1 MTTDKKPTKAK
12 RKPPQRGATKKP
24 VLGNI
29 KPRIS
34 TPPLKTGSRIAEV
47 AELAEKIGMP
57 LLPWQH
63 YVLSDMLSVNN
74 DNNFIRKTNLLLVAR
89 QQGKTHLARMRIL
102 AGLFLFGEKNIVAM
116 SSNRNMAL
124 DTFRQVAYTIE
135 DNSFLK
141 AQVRQIRLANGQ
153 ESITLLNG
161 ARYEIAAATR
171 DAPRGKTAD
180 FLYIDELREW
190 TEEAYT
196 AALPV
201 TRARPNAMTLM
212 TSNAGDGFS
221 NVLNDLVERCK
232 SYPPE
237 NLGYYEWSAPQH
249 CKVTDRK
256 AWAMANPALGH
267 LITEETLEES
277 VSTNSIEA
285 TRTEM
290 LCQWISSAVSPWVY
304 GSIEACSDSTLEI
317 PIGPQTIMAFDIAP
331 TRRSGALVA
340 GQMKDGKIA
349 VGLMQLWSSE
359 VAIDEIK
366 MASDINEWARKY
378 HPTVICFDKYATQS
392 IATKLEQSSWALQ
405 DISGQAFYQACSDLS
420 DALAN
425 NRMVHAGQEDL
436 VQHLN
441 NCAAK
446 TSDFGFRIIRRKS
459 SGDVTAA
466 ISLAMVVSQLSKPQ
480 RTAQIFA

>member
-1 MTTDKKPTKAK
+1 MTINAEVIPIK
-12 RKPPQRGATKKP
+12 RGDALIGSTE
-24 VLGNI
+24 
-29 KPRIS
+29 PRIH
-34 TPPLKTGSRIAEV
+34 TPLLNALSKVDQV

-57 LLPWQH
+57 LIPWQRW
-63 YVLSDMLSVNN
+63 VLNDLLSV
-74 DNNFIRKTNLLLVAR
+74 DDDDKWLKKSALILVAR
-89 QQGKTHLARMRIL
+89 QNGKTHLARMLIL
-102 AGLFLFGEKNIVAM
+102 SHLYLWGSKNVLGM

-135 DNSFLK
+135 DNDFLRK
-141 AQVRQIRLANGQ
+141 QIRQIRLANGQ
-153 ESITLLNG
+153 ESITLKNG

-180 FLYIDELREW
+180 FLYLDELREW
-190 TEEAYT
+190 TPEAFT

-221 NVLNDLVERCK
+221 EVLNDLKERCM
-232 SYPPE
+232 SYPPA

-249 CKVTDRK
+249 CKIHDRK
-256 AWAMANPALGH
+256 AWTWANPALGH
-267 LITEETLEES
+267 LITEQTLEES
-277 VSTNSIEA
+277 VNTNSIEA

-290 LCQWISSAVSPWVY
+290 LCQWVDSAVSPWVY

-317 PIGPQTIMAFDIAP
+317 PVGPQTVMAFDIAP
-331 TRRSGALVA
+331 TRRSGALVM

-349 VGLMQLWSSE
+349 VGLAQLWSSE
-359 VAIDEIK
+359 IAIDEVK

-378 HPTVICFDKYATQS
+378 HPTVICYDKYATQS
-392 IATKLEQSSWALQ
+392 IATKLEQSGWMMQ
-405 DISGQAFYQACSDLS
+405 DVSGQAFYQACSDLS

-425 NRMVHAGQEDL
+425 SRLVHSGQEEL

-446 TSDFGFRIIRRKS
+446 TSDAGWRIIRRKS
-459 SGDVTAA
+459 AGDVTAA
-466 ISLAMVVSQLSKPQ
+466 ISLAMVTTTLNRPQ

>member
-1 MTTDKKPTKAK
+1 MTTNAEVIPIK
-12 RKPPQRGATKKP
+12 RGDALIGSTE
-24 VLGNI
+24 
-29 KPRIS
+29 PRIH
-34 TPPLKTGSRIAEV
+34 TPLLNAPSKINQV

-57 LLPWQH
+57 LIPWQRW
-63 YVLSDMLSVNN
+63 VLSDLLSV
-74 DNNFIRKTNLLLVAR
+74 DDDDKWLKKSALILVAR
-89 QQGKTHLARMRIL
+89 QNGKTHLARMLIL
-102 AGLFLFGEKNIVAM
+102 SHLYLWGSKNVLGM

-135 DNSFLK
+135 DNDFLRK
-141 AQVRQIRLANGQ
+141 QIRQIRLANGQ
-153 ESITLLNG
+153 ESITLKNG

-180 FLYIDELREW
+180 FLYLDELREW
-190 TEEAYT
+190 TPEAFT

-221 NVLNDLVERCK
+221 EVLNDLKERCM
-232 SYPPE
+232 SYPPA

-249 CKVTDRK
+249 CKIHDRK
-256 AWAMANPALGH
+256 AWTWANPALGH
-267 LITEETLEES
+267 LITEQTLEES
-277 VSTNSIEA
+277 VNTNSIEA

-290 LCQWISSAVSPWVY
+290 LCQWVDSAVSPWVY

-317 PIGPQTIMAFDIAP
+317 PVGPQTVMAFDIAP
-331 TRRSGALVA
+331 TRRSGALVM

-349 VGLMQLWSSE
+349 VGLAQLWSSE
-359 VAIDEIK
+359 IAIDEVK

-378 HPTVICFDKYATQS
+378 HPTVICYDKYATQS
-392 IATKLEQSSWALQ
+392 IATKLEQSGWMLT
-405 DISGQAFYQACSDLS
+405 DVSGQAFYQACSDLS

-425 NRMVHAGQEDL
+425 SRLVHSGQEEL

-446 TSDFGFRIIRRKS
+446 TSDAGWRIIRRKS
-459 SGDVTAA
+459 AGDVTAA
-466 ISLAMVVSQLSKPQ
+466 ISLAMVTTTLNRPQ

>member
-1 MTTDKKPTKAK
+1 MCQEIFRTFFMLSVSIHSPLLK
-12 RKPPQRGATKKP
+12 GA
-24 VLGNI
+24 
-29 KPRIS
+29 
-34 TPPLKTGSRIAEV
+34 SRIDEV
-47 AELAEKIGMP
+47 EDLAEKIGMP

-63 YVLSDMLSVNN
+63 YVLEDMLSV
-74 DNNFIRKTNLLLVAR
+74 DSKGNFQRKSNLLLCAR
-89 QQGKTHLARMRIL
+89 QVGKTHLARMRIL
-102 AGLFLFGEKNIVAM
+102 AGLFLFNEKNILAM

-135 DNSFLK
+135 DNDFLK
-141 AQVRQIRLANGQ
+141 KQVRQIRLANGQ
-153 ESITLLNG
+153 ESISLLNG

-190 TEEAYT
+190 TPEAYT

-221 NVLNDLVERCK
+221 TTLNDLVERCK
-232 SYPPE
+232 SYPPD
-237 NLGYYEWSAPQH
+237 NLGYYEYSAPQH
-249 CKVTDRK
+249 CKINDRK

-267 LITEETLEES
+267 LITEQTLEES
-277 VSTNSIEA
+277 VNTNSIEA

-290 LCQWISSAVSPWVY
+290 LCQWVDSAVSPWVY

-317 PIGPQTIMAFDIAP
+317 PIGPQTIIAFDIAP

-349 VGLMQLWSSE
+349 VGLMQLWTSE
-359 VAIDEIK
+359 IAIDEVK

-378 HPTVICFDKYATQS
+378 HPTMICYDKYATQS
-392 IATKLEQSSWALQ
+392 IATKLEQSGWMLT
-405 DISGQAFYQACSDLS
+405 DVSGQAFYQACSDLS
-420 DALAN
+420 DGLAN
-425 NRMVHAGQEDL
+425 NRVVHSGQEDL

-446 TSDFGFRIIRRKS
+446 TNDAGWRIIRRKS
-459 SGDVTAA
+459 AGDVTAA

>member
-1 MTTDKKPTKAK
+1 MTIDAEVIPIK
-12 RKPPQRGATKKP
+12 RGVGLIGSTE
-24 VLGNI
+24 
-29 KPRIS
+29 PRIH
-34 TPPLKTGSRIAEV
+34 TPLLNAPSKVDEV

-57 LLPWQH
+57 LIPWQRW
-63 YVLSDMLSVNN
+63 VLSDLLSVDDD
-74 DNNFIRKTNLLLVAR
+74 DNWLKKSALILVAR
-89 QQGKTHLARMRIL
+89 QNGKTHLARMLIL
-102 AGLFLFGEKNIVAM
+102 SHLYLWGSKNVLGM

-135 DNSFLK
+135 DNDFLRK
-141 AQVRQIRLANGQ
+141 QIRQIRLANGQ
-153 ESITLLNG
+153 ESITLKNG

-180 FLYIDELREW
+180 FLYLDELREW
-190 TEEAYT
+190 TPEAFT

-221 NVLNDLVERCK
+221 EVLNDLKERCM
-232 SYPPE
+232 SYPPA

-249 CKVTDRK
+249 CKIHDRK
-256 AWAMANPALGH
+256 AWTWANPALGH
-267 LITEETLEES
+267 LITEQTLEES
-277 VSTNSIEA
+277 VNTNSIEA

-290 LCQWISSAVSPWVY
+290 LCQWVDSAVSPWVY

-317 PIGPQTIMAFDIAP
+317 PVGPQTIMAFDIAP
-331 TRRSGALVA
+331 TRRSGALVM

-349 VGLMQLWSSE
+349 VGLAQLWSSE
-359 VAIDEIK
+359 IAIDEVK

-378 HPTVICFDKYATQS
+378 HPTVICYDKYATQS
-392 IATKLEQSSWALQ
+392 IATKLEQSGWMMQ
-405 DISGQAFYQACSDLS
+405 DVSGQAFYQACSDLS

-425 NRMVHAGQEDL
+425 SRLVHSGQEEL

-446 TSDFGFRIIRRKS
+446 TSDAGWRIIRRKS
-459 SGDVTAA
+459 AGDVTAA
-466 ISLAMVVSQLSKPQ
+466 ISLAMVTTTLNRPQ

>member
-1 MTTDKKPTKAK
+1 MQNDAEVIPIK
-12 RKPPQRGATKKP
+12 RGVGLIGSTE
-24 VLGNI
+24 
-29 KPRIS
+29 PRIH
-34 TPPLKTGSRIAEV
+34 TPLLKGKSKAQEV
-47 AELAEKIGMP
+47 ADLAVKIGVP
-57 LLPWQH
+57 LIPWQRW
-63 YVLSDMLSVNN
+63 VLDDLLTIDDQDMFVKKSGL
-74 DNNFIRKTNLLLVAR
+74 ILVSR
-89 QQGKTHLARMRIL
+89 QSGKTHLARMLIL
-102 AGLFLFGEKNIVAM
+102 AHLFLWGSKNVLGM

-124 DTFRQVAYTIE
+124 DTFRNVAYTIE
-135 DNSFLK
+135 DNPFLK

-190 TEEAYT
+190 SEEAFT

-201 TRARPNAMTLM
+201 TRARSNSMTLM

-221 NVLNDLVERCK
+221 TVLNDLRERSL
-232 SYPPE
+232 SYPPKT
-237 NLGYYEWSAPQH
+237 LGYYEWSAPQH

-256 AWAMANPALGH
+256 AWVMANPALGYFV
-267 LITEETLEES
+267 TEQTLEEA
-277 VSTNSIEA
+277 VNTNSIEA

-290 LCQWISSAVSPWVY
+290 LCQWISSSVSPWVY

-392 IATKLEQSSWALQ
+392 IATKLEQSSWVLQ

>member
-1 MTTDKKPTKAK
+1 MQTNTESS
-12 RKPPQRGATKKP
+12 QSSRGVGLIGSTE
-24 VLGNI
+24 
-29 KPRIS
+29 PRIH
-34 TPPLKTGSRIAEV
+34 TPLLKGNSKVDEV
-47 AELAEKIGMP
+47 ADLAEKIGLP
-57 LLPWQH
+57 LIPWQRF
-63 YVLSDMLSVNN
+63 VLQDLLSTDESDNW
-74 DNNFIRKTNLLLVAR
+74 RKKTALVLVAR
-89 QQGKTHLARMRIL
+89 QNGKTHLARMLIL
-102 AGLFLFGEKNIVAM
+102 SHLFLWGSKNVLGM

-135 DNSFLK
+135 DNQFLK
-141 AQVRQIRLANGQ
+141 DQVRQIRLANGQ
-153 ESITLLNG
+153 ESISLLNG

-190 TEEAYT
+190 SEEAFT

-201 TRARPNAMTLM
+201 TRARPNSMTLM

-221 NVLNDLVERCK
+221 TVLNDLVERCK

-237 NLGYYEWSAPQH
+237 NLGYYEYSAPQH
-249 CKVTDRK
+249 CKIHDKK

-267 LITEETLEES
+267 LITEQTLEES

-290 LCQWISSAVSPWVY
+290 LCQWVDSTQSPWVY

-317 PIGPQTIMAFDIAP
+317 PVGPQTIMAFDIAP
-331 TRRSGALVA
+331 TRRSGALVM
-340 GQMKDGKIA
+340 GQIKNGKIA
-349 VGLMQLWSSE
+349 VGLAQLWHSDI
-359 VAIDEIK
+359 AIDEIK

-378 HPTVICFDKYATQS
+378 HPHVICFDKYATQTV
-392 IATKLEQSSWALQ
+392 ATKLEQSGWRLE
-405 DISGQAFYQACSDLS
+405 DCSGQKFYQACSDLAN
-420 DALAN
+420 ALAQN
-425 NRMVHAGQEDL
+425 TLVHSGQQDL

-441 NCAAK
+441 NCATK

-459 SGDVTAA
+459 SGEVTAA
-466 ISLAMVVSQLSKPQ
+466 ISLAMVVSHLTRPQ
-480 RTAQIFA
+480 QTAQIYV